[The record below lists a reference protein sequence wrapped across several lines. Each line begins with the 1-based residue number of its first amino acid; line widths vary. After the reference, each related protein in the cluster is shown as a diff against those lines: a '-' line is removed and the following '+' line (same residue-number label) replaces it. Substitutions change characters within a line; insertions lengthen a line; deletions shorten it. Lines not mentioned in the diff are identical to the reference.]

1 MKWSL
6 AKKYRLPSQ
15 NAENLTK
22 QDVKQLREV
31 INAYTK
37 HNRELLVNLKKN
49 EPEYGVSPVVRGL
62 RRRYKDSKISQEK
75 IDVGQTLGTKY
86 LGKEATKSQLLNE
99 YYYQRRLASNA
110 LLSSKAWKKE
120 SLKFR
125 KELEEQLG
133 INVKKRRI
141 ENGEEIIEMLSEKK
155 QTHFTAQ
162 EASELYGIFDKLK
175 ESGYLTSDYYA
186 DNRLSIAKE
195 YIERKRNQ
203 KDFNK
208 NEFEREMSDRLREDY
223 ERAHT
228 LGQGNTISSG
238 FTYVPKKIE

>member
-6 AKKYRLPSQ
+6 AKNYRLPSQ
-15 NAENLTK
+15 NAENLTE

-99 YYYQRRLASNA
+99 YYYQRGLARNQY
-110 LLSSKAWKKE
+110 LSSKAWKKTSTE
-120 SLKFR
+120 FR
-125 KELEEQLG
+125 KTLEEQLG
-133 INVKKRRI
+133 IN
-141 ENGEEIIEMLSEKK
+141 ENLEKGEEPV
-155 QTHFTAQ
+155 HFTSN
-162 EASELYGIFDKLK
+162 EASELYGIFDRLK
-175 ESGYLTSDYYA
+175 ESGLLTSEYYEQ
-186 DNRLSIAKE
+186 NRLNIAKQ
-195 YIERKRNQ
+195 YIEQKRNNEF
-203 KDFNK
+203 DK
-208 NEFEREMSDRLREDY
+208 NTFEREIAEKLREDY
-223 ERAHT
+223 EQNHI
-228 LGQGNTISSG
+228 LGQGISLSKK
-238 FTYVPKKIE
+238 FTYNH